1 MATII
6 AERTGIVNGATTL
19 DFATARTTPF
29 SSEVNPST
37 NNLTA
42 IRYVAAVGRGSV
54 SHTMNRTFAYF
65 DTTTIDY
72 AVENVSLNIVGGGNV
87 GNDLRVVK
95 STAFGGDGSA
105 DIVNGDFTTFDTN
118 TPYNDVSYTW
128 LTGTNNI
135 ALNSSAATD
144 IQNNNAFIVCLM
156 QADNDFANTGA
167 VSDLTEEFGV
177 AFASSITLTFDAVPT
192 PENNSLTISSGKLT
206 ITSGKFTI

>member
-6 AERTGIVNGATTL
+6 AGRTGVVNGATTL

-29 SSEVNPST
+29 TSTANPST
-37 NNLTA
+37 SNTSA
-42 IRYVAAVGRGSV
+42 IKYVAAIGRGSV

-65 DTTTIDY
+65 NTTAIGY
-72 AVENVSLNIVGGGNV
+72 AVENVSLNIVGGVNV

-105 DIVNGDFTTFDTN
+105 DIVDADFTTFDTG
-118 TPYNDVSYTW
+118 TPYNDASYTW

-135 ALNSSAATD
+135 TLNSSAVTD

-156 QADNDFANTGA
+156 QANNDFANTGA
-167 VSDLTEEFGV
+167 VADLTEEFGI
-177 AFASSITLTFDAVPT
+177 AFGTVITLTFDAT
-192 PENNSLTISSGKLT
+192 PAAENNSLTIPSGRLTISSGR
-206 ITSGKFTI
+206 FTL

>member
-6 AERTGIVNGATTL
+6 AGRTGIVNGATTL

-29 SSEVNPST
+29 SSTANPST
-37 NNLTA
+37 NSTNA
-42 IRYVAAVGRGSV
+42 IKYAAATGRGSV

-177 AFASSITLTFDAVPT
+177 AFASSITLTFDAVPAA
-192 PENNSLTISSGKLT
+192 ENNSLTISSGKLT
-206 ITSGKFTI
+206 INSGKFTI